1 MRKDTRHRRIV
12 IAAAVAVTVAGGTSC
27 SSTAPSPDAQA
38 MEASTTSTAA
48 GTQSTAAEAG
58 GMTPTSMTAAP
69 TLTEPGLGRAAF
81 DDTDAA
87 MAARVSQAGIGGK
100 LIVVRDDEVLID
112 ESYGGVG
119 DDTPLSVAS
128 TAKWVT
134 ASTVLTLVDDGLL
147 TLDDPISTW
156 LPDLEGPVRE
166 ATLRQLLSHTSG
178 VKQQQCIFDPSDEL
192 ASCTQRLLAA
202 PLEFEP
208 GSAFSYG
215 NASYHVAAYLAEVV
229 TGTDFQ
235 TLFRT
240 RIAEPMGMTGTT
252 WGYGETRNPTPAS
265 SMITTVHDTKAF
277 LEMQLARGTYDGRR
291 ILSEEAVAEIERNQV
306 AGYDTSGDFAVNITG
321 IPTYG
326 LGTWR
331 DVPDGDE
338 GIAIM
343 SGNGAGGFYP
353 WIDRTQNAYGI
364 VAVEDRR
371 GAEIAVPASQDV
383 AELAMEA
390 TGRA

>member
-1 MRKDTRHRRIV
+1 M
-12 IAAAVAVTVAGGTSC
+12 
-27 SSTAPSPDAQA
+27 
-38 MEASTTSTAA
+38 
-48 GTQSTAAEAG
+48 
-58 GMTPTSMTAAP
+58 
-69 TLTEPGLGRAAF
+69 TEPGLGRAAF
-81 DDTDAA
+81 ADADAA

-100 LIVVRDDEVLID
+100 LVVVRDGEVLVD
-112 ESYGGVG
+112 ESYGGVD

-134 ASTVLTLVDDGLL
+134 ASTVLTLVDEGLL

-156 LPDLEGPVRE
+156 LPDLEGPVRD

-240 RIAEPMGMTGTT
+240 RLAEPLGMTGTT

-265 SMITTVHDTKAF
+265 SMITTVHDTRAF
-277 LEMQLARGTYDGRR
+277 LEMQLARGVYDGRR

-331 DVPDGDE
+331 DVPDGDDA
-338 GIAIM
+338 IAIM
-343 SGNGAGGFYP
+343 SGNGAGGYYP
-353 WIDRTQNAYGI
+353 WIDRTHDAYGI

-371 GAEIAVPASQDV
+371 GAELAVPASQEV